1 MGSGI
6 YVCNSSPGAYKHQFA
21 RNSRRLCLADHG
33 SDLPPSIPD
42 IIQHHYDCIIRA
54 EHEVFLAT
62 NFWQASKSATK
73 ICDALIELSKRAEQR
88 GKKVVVKFMYDRANL
103 KMITDSHLYVDEGE
117 WTSDAVKMP
126 KREEMPWVDFQLV
139 NYHQ

>member
-1 MGSGI
+1 
-6 YVCNSSPGAYKHQFA
+6 
-21 RNSRRLCLADHG
+21 
-33 SDLPPSIPD
+33 
-42 IIQHHYDCIIRA
+42 
-54 EHEVFLAT
+54 
-62 NFWQASKSATK
+62 
-73 ICDALIELSKRAEQR
+73 
-88 GKKVVVKFMYDRANL
+88 MYDRANL

>member
-1 MGSGI
+1 MKKT
-6 YVCNSSPGAYKHQFA
+6 CFEAPCHQFQVVETPVI
-21 RNSRRLCLADHG
+21 RVTFVTK
-33 SDLPPSIPD
+33 PSPNHR
-42 IIQHHYDCIIRA
+42 QCR
-54 EHEVFLAT
+54 FPL
-62 NFWQASKSATK
+62 
-73 ICDALIELSKRAEQR
+73 CDALIELSKRAEQR

-126 KREEMPWVDFQLV
+126 MREEMPWVDFQLV

>member
-1 MGSGI
+1 MRARTNSPWRI
-6 YVCNSSPGAYKHQFA
+6 YPLVHSLRWRFHAT
-21 RNSRRLCLADHG
+21 DHV
-33 SDLPPSIPD
+33 SDPFPSIPD

-62 NFWQASKSATK
+62 NYWEASNSGAK
-73 ICDALIELSKRAEQR
+73 ICDALIELSKRAEKR
-88 GKKVVVKFMYDRANL
+88 GKKVVVKLMYDRANL
-103 KMITDSHLYVDEGE
+103 KMIADSHLYVDESE
-117 WTSDAVKMP
+117 WTSDVVKMP